1 MRRIKITAELLKK
14 VKAFNDDI
22 FDQRED
28 SFEKPL
34 VRLSKLKSSIS
45 SRKHKKYVQHI
56 IDNYSEILN
65 ATPTKMESLIG
76 EFNKIIPFYEVQSPI
91 KKNKIEFYKQIV
103 IALRYEALRK
113 KEFPKFL
120 LSSDIKSCVYCNAQS
135 TLTIEPIFYGKKKKK
150 RKGAQSKLQLDHFY
164 PKSKY
169 PFLATSFFNLYPTCA
184 NCNLAKGTKDV
195 KFELYTTD
203 DDLDEFIFKIDDKSI
218 TEYWVHMDL
227 NKVKI
232 ELKSLTGDDDL
243 CNNHKKIFKISE
255 IYEANKDIA
264 EELIV
269 KAKANPDS
277 YRKMLSKS
285 FTKIFP
291 DESFIDRI
299 LIGNYSKPEETL
311 KRPYAKYSQD
321 IARQLK
327 LIK

>member
-1 MRRIKITAELLKK
+1 M
-14 VKAFNDDI
+14 
-22 FDQRED
+22 
-28 SFEKPL
+28 
-34 VRLSKLKSSIS
+34 
-45 SRKHKKYVQHI
+45 
-56 IDNYSEILN
+56 
-65 ATPTKMESLIG
+65 
-76 EFNKIIPFYEVQSPI
+76 
-91 KKNKIEFYKQIV
+91 
-103 IALRYEALRK
+103 
-113 KEFPKFL
+113 
-120 LSSDIKSCVYCNAQS
+120 
-135 TLTIEPIFYGKKKKK
+135 
-150 RKGAQSKLQLDHFY
+150 
-164 PKSKY
+164 
-169 PFLATSFFNLYPTCA
+169 
-184 NCNLAKGTKDV
+184 
-195 KFELYTTD
+195 YTTD
-203 DDLDEFIFKIDDKSI
+203 DNLDEFIFRIDDKTI
-218 TEYWVHMDL
+218 AKYWVHMDL

-232 ELKSLTGDDDL
+232 DLKSLTGDDDL

-299 LIGNYSKPEETL
+299 SIGNYSKPEETL